1 MHRRRV
7 RFGSSSMKSH
17 RPERVAHVIREVV
30 SEAIAHKLSDPRIA
44 PLSSVTRVEMSA
56 DLEYAKVWV
65 SVLGDVPAQRR
76 TMAGLKSAA
85 PLVQRMVARELP
97 LRHCP
102 RLSFML
108 DESIK
113 KGAETLRLIR
123 EAMAEIE
130 PPKPEEPEADQE
142 SPGADHEAGR

>member
-1 MHRRRV
+1 
-7 RFGSSSMKSH
+7 MKSH

-30 SEAIAHKLSDPRIA
+30 SEAIAHRLSDPRIA
-44 PLSSVTRVEMSA
+44 PLSSVTRVEMSL
-56 DLEYAKVWV
+56 DLEHAKVWI
-65 SVLGDVPAQRR
+65 SVMGDEPAQRR

-102 RLSFML
+102 RLSFAL

-113 KGAETLRLIR
+113 RGAETIRLIR

-130 PPKPEEPEADQE
+130 PPAPEPEEPEE
-142 SPGADHEAGR
+142 SPGADA

>member
-1 MHRRRV
+1 MLP
-7 RFGSSSMKSH
+7 MKSH

-30 SEAIAHKLSDPRIA
+30 SEAIASKLNDPRIA
-44 PLSSVTRVEMSA
+44 PFASVTRVEMSA
-56 DLEYAKVWV
+56 DLEHAKIWV
-65 SVLGDVPAQRR
+65 SVMGEEPVQRR

-102 RLSFML
+102 RLHFVL

-113 KGAETLRLIR
+113 RGAETIRLIR
-123 EAMAEIE
+123 EAMAELE
-130 PPKPEEPEADQE
+130 PPGPQAQGDLKGQEP
-142 SPGADHEAGR
+142 AGEDA